1 MSMVFFKELE
11 QMILLKLIWNHKR
24 SRIAKAILRKKNKA
38 GGIINL
44 LRLQTTLQS
53 YSNQNIMVLAQKQTY
68 RSVGQNRK
76 HRNQSIY
83 LWKIN
88 L

>member
-1 MSMVFFKELE
+1 MAFFTELE

-44 LRLQTTLQS
+44 FRLQTILQS
-53 YSNQNIMVLAQKQTY
+53 YSSQNIMVLAQKQTY